1 MAGPSNEA
9 LVENMSTAFGTLAAK
24 IAEISGALQDS
35 DTNGQI
41 RHLANFIQP
50 LLKAPSI
57 EIHQIESLPAPFD
70 DLHRMSTLPPIEA
83 VNAERFEYDTAEFDF
98 EMNIGSHTE
107 DKSETGVTAKTEAG
121 VSGGWGPV
129 SAHASMSCEVSH
141 KSEQTRTTDMTA
153 KISMNLKM
161 KRGALPEGL
170 AKAIDTASEFS
181 RMANDARMMIYNAQI
196 EMMKQ
201 KALNDSQAVQEAN
214 ANTAK
219 AVEADAGDGGG
230 GGDQGGGGDG
240 GGE

>member
-1 MAGPSNEA
+1 
-9 LVENMSTAFGTLAAK
+9 
-24 IAEISGALQDS
+24 
-35 DTNGQI
+35 
-41 RHLANFIQP
+41 
-50 LLKAPSI
+50 
-57 EIHQIESLPAPFD
+57 
-70 DLHRMSTLPPIEA
+70 
-83 VNAERFEYDTAEFDF
+83 
-98 EMNIGSHTE
+98 
-107 DKSETGVTAKTEAG
+107 
-121 VSGGWGPV
+121 
-129 SAHASMSCEVSH
+129 
-141 KSEQTRTTDMTA
+141 MTA

>member
-9 LVENMSTAFGTLAAK
+9 LVDNMSTAFGTLAAK

-50 LLKAPSI
+50 LLKAPNI
-57 EIHQIESLPAPFD
+57 EIHQIESMPEPFN
-70 DLHRMSTLPPIEA
+70 DLHRISSLPPIEA
-83 VNAERFEYDTAEFDF
+83 VEAQRFEYDTAEFDF

-107 DKSETGVTAKTEAG
+107 DKSETGVNAKTEAG

-129 SAHASMSCEVSH
+129 SAHASMSCEVTH

-170 AKAIDTASEFS
+170 AKAIDQASEFS
-181 RMANDARMMIYNAQI
+181 RMANEARMMIYGAQV
-196 EMMKQ
+196 EVMKQ
-201 KALNDSQAVQEAN
+201 KALSDS
-214 ANTAK
+214 K
-219 AVEADAGDGGG
+219 AVEQAGESAAKAIEADGSGEQAPDGGG
-230 GGDQGGGGDG
+230 DAGGGG
-240 GGE
+240 E